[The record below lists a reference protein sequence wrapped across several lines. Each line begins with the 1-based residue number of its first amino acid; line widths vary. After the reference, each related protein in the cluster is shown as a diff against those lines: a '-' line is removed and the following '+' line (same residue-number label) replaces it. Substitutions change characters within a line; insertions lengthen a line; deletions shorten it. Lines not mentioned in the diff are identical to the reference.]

1 VSRRPAVVA
10 RGLPAFAG
18 AAGGGVLYFL
28 GYLGWGVWPCL
39 LVFLVPLWW
48 ALDDAIGLGR
58 AALLGLVFGLAAYA
72 GGFLW
77 LWRLV
82 DPFLDGNRVAG
93 AILWLA
99 YGAWFAAGFALYAIL
114 FVVLRRRGRPLALA
128 GIVPLV
134 AIEWLQP
141 QLFPVNAGS
150 ALVAVP
156 ATAQAADLGGP
167 LLLTALVAGAD
178 VAAFETWAWWRGRR
192 AMPRSTWIATIAIAL
207 VLAVYGRVRTRAVET
222 AAATAP
228 AMRVGIVQANLGV
241 MEKRMQG
248 VVAHRRHLDQTRE
261 LLAGGAVDLV
271 VWPETAYVRG
281 LRRPLPISGQPIRE
295 DVSVPILFGA
305 SSVWEEGGRLVTANS
320 ALLVDADG
328 TIRDAYDKN
337 LLIPLTEYVPLAA
350 YLPIGRWFPH
360 VQVFGAAADTP
371 ALRLGPWRI
380 ATPICYEAIRADFV
394 RRMVAASRPNL
405 LVTLANDA
413 WFGDSAEPWMHLALA
428 RLRAVEHRRYLVRA
442 TNSGISAIVDPAGRV
457 LAQSGLLARENL
469 RGTVHLLDQPTLYGR
484 VGDWPGW
491 VAALLVGAAL
501 VLRRRPLAA
510 VTPGGPRGALRTS
523 GDDN

>member
-1 VSRRPAVVA
+1 
-10 RGLPAFAG
+10 
-18 AAGGGVLYFL
+18 VLYFL

-39 LVFLVPLWW
+39 FVFLVPLWW
-48 ALDDAIGLGR
+48 ALDDAPGLGR
-58 AALLGLVFGLAAYA
+58 AALLGFVFGLAAYG

-82 DPFLDGNRVAG
+82 DPFLDGDRIAG
-93 AILWLA
+93 AVLWLT
-99 YGAWFAAGFALYAIL
+99 YGVWFAAGFAVYATC
-114 FVVLRRRGRPLALA
+114 VRAMRRRGVPMALSGVA
-128 GIVPLV
+128 PLV

-156 ATAQAADLGGP
+156 ASVQVADVGGP
-167 LLLTALVAGAD
+167 LLLSALLAGAN
-178 VAAFETWAWWRGRR
+178 VAVFETWRWRCARR
-192 AMPRSTWIATIAIAL
+192 AMPRAAWAATLAIAIA
-207 VLAVYGRVRTRAVET
+207 VLVYGRIRTTDVEA

-228 AMRVGIVQANLGV
+228 SLRVGVVQTNLAV
-241 MEKRMQG
+241 MEKRLQG
-248 VVAHRRHLDQTRE
+248 VLAHRRHLEQTRE
-261 LLAGGAVDLV
+261 LLAAGAVDLV

-281 LRRPLPISGQPIRE
+281 LRRPLPISGRPIRE
-295 DVSVPILFGA
+295 DVAVPILFGA
-305 SSVWEEGGRLVTANS
+305 SSVWEEDGRRVTANS
-320 ALLVDADG
+320 ALLIDTDG
-328 TIRDAYDKN
+328 MIRDAYDKN

-360 VQVFGAAADTP
+360 VQDFGAAADTP

-394 RRMVAASRPNL
+394 RRMVVASQPNL

-413 WFGDSAEPWMHLALA
+413 WFGDSAEPWMHLALS
-428 RLRAVEHRRYLVRA
+428 RLRAIEHRRYLVRA

-457 LAQSGLLARENL
+457 LAQSGLLTRENL
-469 RGTVHLLDQPTLYGR
+469 RGTVHLLDRPTLYGR

-491 VAALLVGAAL
+491 AAVVLVGAAL
-501 VLRRRPLAA
+501 VLRRRPS
-510 VTPGGPRGALRTS
+510 LR
-523 GDDN
+523 

>member
-1 VSRRPAVVA
+1 VSRARAFVTRGPA
-10 RGLPAFAG
+10 PFAAAACGG
-18 AAGGGVLYFL
+18 ALYFL

-39 LVFLVPLWW
+39 FVFLVPLLS
-48 ALDDAIGLGR
+48 ALEDAPGAGR
-58 AALLGLVFGLAAYA
+58 AASLGIVFGLAAYA

-93 AILWLA
+93 AVLWLA
-99 YGAWFAAGFALYAIL
+99 YGVWFAAGFAVYAML
-114 FVVLRRRGRPLALA
+114 VRAVRRRGGPIVLA
-128 GIVPLV
+128 GIAPLV

-156 ATAQAADLGGP
+156 ASVQVADLGGP
-167 LLLTALVAGAD
+167 LLLTALVAGAN
-178 VAAFETWAWWRGRR
+178 VVLFETWRWWRARR
-192 AMPRSTWIATIAIAL
+192 AIPRATWVATFAI
-207 VLAVYGRVRTRAVET
+207 VLAVVGYGRIRTRSIERAS
-222 AAATAP
+222 ATAP
-228 AMRVGIVQANLGV
+228 ALRVGIVQANLGV
-241 MEKRMQG
+241 IEKRLQG
-248 VVAHRRHLDQTRE
+248 VLAHQRHLEQTRE

-281 LRRPLPISGQPIRE
+281 LRGPLPISGQPIRD
-295 DVSVPILFGA
+295 DVTVPILFGA
-305 SSVWEEGGRLVTANS
+305 SSVREEDGRRVTANS
-320 ALLVDADG
+320 ALLIDADG
-328 TIRDAYDKN
+328 MIRDAYDKN

-360 VQVFGAAADTP
+360 VQDFGAAADTP

-394 RRMVAASRPNL
+394 RRMVAAAQPNL

-457 LAQSGLLARENL
+457 LAQSGLLTRESL
-469 RGTVHLLDQPTLYGR
+469 RGTVHLLGGTTVYGWA
-484 VGDWPGW
+484 GDWPGW
-491 VAALLVGAAL
+491 VALVLVAGAL
-501 VLRRRPLAA
+501 VPWPGRRM
-510 VTPGGPRGALRTS
+510 RTD
-523 GDDN
+523 GER

>member
-1 VSRRPAVVA
+1 MRRAHAVVA
-10 RGLPAFAG
+10 RDRTPLAI
-18 AAGGGVLYFL
+18 AASGGVLYFL

-39 LVFLVPLWW
+39 LVFLVPLWRTLEDVTLPQ
-48 ALDDAIGLGR
+48 AAFLGF
-58 AALLGLVFGLAAYA
+58 VFGLAAYA

-82 DPFLDGNRVAG
+82 DPFLDGDRVAG

-99 YGAWFAAGFALYAIL
+99 YGAWFAAGFAAYAAC
-114 FVVLRRRGRPLALA
+114 FRAVRRRGGPRALA
-128 GIVPLV
+128 GIAPLV

-150 ALVAVP
+150 GLVTVP
-156 ATAQAADLGGP
+156 AAVQTADLGGP
-167 LLLTALVAGAD
+167 LLLTALVAGAN
-178 VAAFETWAWWRGRR
+178 VAVLETWRWWRQERGTAR
-192 AMPRSTWIATIAIAL
+192 AAPRATWVATLAI
-207 VLAVYGRVRTRAVET
+207 VLAVALYGRVRTTAVET
-222 AAATAP
+222 VASTAP
-228 AMRVGIVQANLGV
+228 VLRVGVVQANLGV
-241 MEKRMQG
+241 MEKRLQG

-261 LLAGGAVDLV
+261 LLDGGAVDLV

-295 DVSVPILFGA
+295 DVAVPILFGA
-305 SSVWEEGGRLVTANS
+305 SSVWEEDGRRVTANS
-320 ALLVDADG
+320 ALLIGADG

-360 VQVFGAAADTP
+360 VQEFGAADETP
-371 ALRLGPWRI
+371 ALRLGAWRI

-394 RRMVAASRPNL
+394 RRMVAASQANL

-428 RLRAVEHRRYLVRA
+428 RLRAIEHRRYLVRA

-457 LAQSGLLARENL
+457 LAQSGLLTRENV
-469 RGTVHLLDQPTLYGR
+469 RGTVRLLDGTTVYGR
-484 VGDWPGW
+484 AGDWPGW
-491 VAALLVGAAL
+491 VALVLVGVAL
-501 VLRRRPLAA
+501 VRRPRAGRRVDRDGAA
-510 VTPGGPRGALRTS
+510 TG
-523 GDDN
+523 